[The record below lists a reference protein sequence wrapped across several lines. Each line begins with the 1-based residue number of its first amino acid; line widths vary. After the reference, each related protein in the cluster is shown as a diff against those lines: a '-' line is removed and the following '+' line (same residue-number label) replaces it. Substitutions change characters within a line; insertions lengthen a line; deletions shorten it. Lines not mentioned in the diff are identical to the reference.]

1 MRIFLIGCGA
11 LGTSIAHGVTKMH
24 GASLVVHDVDHAK
37 AVKVAR
43 ETLAPVVKSVEEGLG
58 MADLVVEAASQAAL
72 KEIAPKV
79 LGKGL
84 PLVALSVGALGDAAF
99 LDAVTRLAQQH
110 KTRLLVPSGAI
121 GGLDAIRAAAE
132 AGLAEVTL
140 VTAKP
145 PAGFGLHDVKE
156 ARVLFEGPAR
166 EAVAKFPKNVN
177 VAAALSLAG
186 LGFDATRVRIVAD
199 PALDANTHTI
209 VARGAFGE
217 LECKVA
223 NRPSPE
229 NPASSYLAS
238 LAALALIRRFVQPIQ
253 VGT

>member
-1 MRIFLIGCGA
+1 MRVFLVGCGA
-11 LGTSIAHGVTKMH
+11 LGSSIARGVTKMS
-24 GASLVVHDVDHAK
+24 GASLVVFDVDHAK

-43 ETLAPVVKSVEEGLG
+43 ETLAPVVKSVEEGMG
-58 MADLVVEAASQAAL
+58 MADVVVEAASQQAL
-72 KEIAPKV
+72 KDLAPKV

-84 PLVALSVGALGDAAF
+84 PLIALSVGALGDAAF
-99 LDAVTRLAQQH
+99 LDAVTRLAREK
-110 KTRLLVPSGAI
+110 KTRLMVPSGAV
-121 GGLDAIRAAAE
+121 GGLDALRAAAE
-132 AGLAEVTL
+132 AGLTEVTL

-145 PAGFGLHDVKE
+145 PEGFGLHDVKE
-156 ARVLFEGPAR
+156 ARVLYEGPAR

-186 LGFDATRVRIVAD
+186 LGFEKTQVRIVAD
-199 PALDANTHTI
+199 PALKANTHTI

-217 LECKVA
+217 MTCKVE
-223 NRPSPE
+223 NVPSPE

-238 LAALALIRRFVQPIQ
+238 LAALALIRRFVAPIQ

>member
-1 MRIFLIGCGA
+1 MRVFLVGCGA
-11 LGTSIAHGVTKMH
+11 LGSSIARGVTKMP
-24 GASLVVHDVDHAK
+24 GASLVVFDVDHAK
-37 AVKVAR
+37 SVKIAR
-43 ETLAPVVKSVEEGLG
+43 ETLAPVVKSVEEGMG
-58 MADLVVEAASQAAL
+58 MADLIVEAASQAAL
-72 KEIAPKV
+72 KELAPKV

-84 PLVALSVGALGDAAF
+84 PLVALSVGALGDAQF
-99 LDAVTRLAQQH
+99 LDTVTRLARDK

-132 AGLAEVTL
+132 AGLDSVTL

-145 PAGFGLHDVKE
+145 PEGFGLHGVTE
-156 ARVLFEGPAR
+156 ARVLYEGPAR

-186 LGFDATRVRIVAD
+186 LGFEKTSVRIVAD
-199 PALDANTHTI
+199 PALKANTHTI
-209 VARGAFGE
+209 VAKGAFGE
-217 LECKVA
+217 MTCKVE
-223 NRPSPE
+223 NMPSPE

-238 LAALALIRRFVQPIQ
+238 LAALALIRRFVAPVQ